1 MNDKELRATAL
12 ASLKQR
18 RGLERQLRLYTITN
32 VTLVVIWALSG
43 RGEFWPIWPIA
54 FWGLAL
60 VWQAIAYNHRPKPI
74 SEDEIEREMK
84 RLDS

>member
-18 RGLERQLRLYTITN
+18 RGLERQLRLYAITN

-43 RGEFWPIWPIA
+43 R
-54 FWGLAL
+54 
-60 VWQAIAYNHRPKPI
+60 
-74 SEDEIEREMK
+74 
-84 RLDS
+84 